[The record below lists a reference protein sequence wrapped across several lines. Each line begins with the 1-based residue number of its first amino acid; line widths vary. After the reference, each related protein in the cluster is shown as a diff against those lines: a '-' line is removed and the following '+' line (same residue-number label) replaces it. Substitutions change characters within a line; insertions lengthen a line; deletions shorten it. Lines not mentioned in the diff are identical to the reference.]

1 MGHLCH
7 SPLPLAQ
14 EPHYREQSSSR
25 ILAFLHRLGGATPVS
40 LKTFHKMMRSL
51 QRQFGFPQHV
61 VKTNQDRTMVEY
73 EFITVA
79 S

>member
-1 MGHLCH
+1 
-7 SPLPLAQ
+7 
-14 EPHYREQSSSR
+14 
-25 ILAFLHRLGGATPVS
+25 
-40 LKTFHKMMRSL
+40 MMRSL